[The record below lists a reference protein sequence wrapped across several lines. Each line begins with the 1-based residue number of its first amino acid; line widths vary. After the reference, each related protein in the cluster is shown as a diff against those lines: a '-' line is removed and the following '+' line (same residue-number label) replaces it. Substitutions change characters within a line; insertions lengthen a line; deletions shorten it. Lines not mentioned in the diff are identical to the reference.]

1 MAITANMT
9 THDGIALTNAYCYI
23 PTAYVK
29 KFNGEWSLKTPQEMN
44 EDGSVKTEAVY
55 EQGDAT
61 WKLIYDVLIYADADK
76 RADRQEKTYR
86 IKNNH
91 VDHHKCDYDLNAT
104 DNPFKLAYADLKT
117 NSQLSNV
124 KDVTE

>member
-9 THDGIALTNAYCYI
+9 THDGIALTDAYCYI

-29 KFNGEWSLKTPQEMN
+29 KFDGEWSIKTPQELN
-44 EDGSVKTEAVY
+44 EDGSVKTETVY
-55 EQGDAT
+55 EQGSDS
-61 WKLIYDVLIYADADK
+61 WKLIYDVLIYANADK
-76 RADRQEKTYR
+76 RADRQEQNYR
-86 IKNNH
+86 IKNRH
-91 VDHHKCDYDLNAT
+91 VDHFKVAYNLDAT

-124 KDVTE
+124 ADVTE